1 MIAGARQG
9 RLSGLRRLTALAM
22 ARDLRAFLVPGPE
35 IARAHGLDIE
45 AAGLL
50 RVASPRHASVLLVV
64 GAIPPALREAAA
76 IVYAQMVRPRALFAL
91 GTQTLSPLPAADV
104 GARLSQDELV
114 EGVHRLRRAFAE
126 GAFRP
131 QVSSFDTPILHVRIQ
146 YTCPMH
152 PEVIRDEP
160 GTCPKCGMTLVPH
173 ETRAEGGSAHRHHHT
188 MDSGTP
194 GQAAS
199 EPGHSGHPG
208 MDHAA
213 LVQYT
218 CPMHPEVI
226 RDEPGTCPKC
236 GMTLVPHET
245 RAEGGSVHRHH
256 HHTMDSG
263 TPGQAASEPGHS
275 GHPGM
280 DHSAMDHSA
289 MDHGDG
295 MFMSM
300 VEVTR
305 DLPRSIDGLA
315 MDWIDVPFG
324 PFFPGLPG
332 GLQLMLTLDGDTVAR
347 SAAHAQRDMEPLLP
361 APDLDPVRFVS
372 RLTEMDPLSPVS
384 YRLLACRAMEDAAG
398 AEVPDDIARG
408 RVGALERERIASHL
422 GWLALFAQQTGLGWL
437 MGDAAGLQLHVRH
450 ADLKRLMGLR
460 PALRTLTRRLRRT
473 PLLKARTAGLGRLA
487 PDPTLRGPVVRAT
500 GIGADA
506 RHTDSTCAMLGFT
519 AITRTGGDALAR
531 LFVRVEEITHSLAL
545 IETAGVVE
553 RPEPADTGEASGAG
567 EAVVETPR
575 GEARLQLTLD
585 KGRVSAARLG
595 TPSMRHLE
603 LVGPLTEGQELGDA
617 LVAVGS
623 LDLSPW
629 GTGQ

>member
-131 QVSSFDTPILHVRIQ
+131 QVSSFDTPILHVRI
-146 YTCPMH
+146 
-152 PEVIRDEP
+152 
-160 GTCPKCGMTLVPH
+160 
-173 ETRAEGGSAHRHHHT
+173 
-188 MDSGTP
+188 
-194 GQAAS
+194 
-199 EPGHSGHPG
+199 
-208 MDHAA
+208 
-213 LVQYT
+213 QYT

>member
-35 IARAHGLDIE
+35 IARTHGLDIE

-91 GTQTLSPLPAADV
+91 GTQPLSPLPAADV
-104 GARLSQDELV
+104 VARLSQDELA

-160 GTCPKCGMTLVPH
+160 GTCPKCGMTLVSR

-199 EPGHSGHPG
+199 EPGHSGHRG
-208 MDHAA
+208 
-213 LVQYT
+213 
-218 CPMHPEVI
+218 
-226 RDEPGTCPKC
+226 
-236 GMTLVPHET
+236 
-245 RAEGGSVHRHH
+245 
-256 HHTMDSG
+256 
-263 TPGQAASEPGHS
+263 
-275 GHPGM
+275 
-280 DHSAMDHSA
+280 MDHSA

-305 DLPRSIDGLA
+305 DLPRSTDGLA

-332 GLQLMLTLDGDTVAR
+332 GLQLMLILDGDTVAR

-361 APDLDPVRFVS
+361 APDVDPVRFVAQ
-372 RLTEMDPLSPVS
+372 LTEMDPLSPVS

-398 AEVPDDIARG
+398 AEVPDDVARG

-422 GWLALFAQQTGLGWL
+422 GWLALFAHQTGLGWL

-473 PLLKARTAGLGRLA
+473 PLLKARTAGLGRLV

-506 RHTDSTCAMLGFT
+506 RHTDSTCATLGFT

-545 IETAGVVE
+545 IEAAGVVE

-585 KGRVSAARLG
+585 RGRVSAARLD